1 MIINKNLFNLIKGK
15 KVKDTIVLGLLGGL
29 VGTLVMDVSNFL
41 LWRNNKTEGLYG
53 HLSGSMIMKSIR
65 THQGKNFLLGE
76 ILHIASGS
84 ALGIL
89 MVCLFKKT
97 GKDHHIIK
105 GILTGSLAWGVLL
118 DFGKRANWFDF
129 KIRCTKSFYS
139 GLLNNTLYG
148 ITTAQT
154 IVSLADSS
162 VFPQKQ
168 NHNAEQAQ

>member
-1 MIINKNLFNLIKGK
+1 MNLNKILSNLIKEK
-15 KVKDTIVLGLLGGL
+15 KVKDTVILGLSGGL
-29 VGTLVMDVSNFL
+29 VGTLVMDLSNFL
-41 LWRNNKTEGLYG
+41 LWRSNKTEGLYG
-53 HLSGSMIMKSIR
+53 HLAGSMIMKSIR
-65 THQGKNFLLGE
+65 THQRKNFLLGE

-129 KIRCTKSFYS
+129 KVRLTKSFYS
-139 GLLNNTLYG
+139 GLWNNTLYG
-148 ITTAQT
+148 ITTAQA
-154 IVSLADSS
+154 IISLADPS

-168 NHNAEQAQ
+168 NPNAE